1 VQGRSLWEKYHGMN
15 WKRTLFYAW
24 LSQLLTQFG
33 FSAVMPFIPLY
44 IGQLLN
50 TDNERQIGLW
60 VALFYFFSLLSFCL
74 VMPVW
79 GRLSDQYGRR
89 KMLIISNFCNA
100 LLIPLMCLA
109 SNVMML
115 VLVRSIA
122 SACGGMII
130 LAQSL
135 VSAQTP
141 NERQGFA
148 LGILSTAEWGG
159 LVLGFLLGGVV
170 LDRFGFVTGFLICGL
185 MSALAGLM
193 VYYVRDED
201 SARSATAKVPLSF
214 RYIMATHFSLPS
226 MEKIVVST
234 MLLFIGVQFLRNFD
248 GPYVPMMVKTAFGTA
263 NVAGK
268 TGVISAIACVGGM
281 FSGLLAGWLCDRVP
295 ARLIIIPSL
304 VVTALATAVQPLAL
318 TVAWFS
324 AFRFLQGLSAGCLVS
339 VLLTLISRNSR
350 PEERSTIFALAS
362 SSSTAAMAL
371 GTLCGGAIVATLGV
385 PWTFYIPLLLYVLLI
400 PLFRSLLFD
409 NRGRKGGG
417 KTLHRLNR
425 NRGYRGGFL

>member
-1 VQGRSLWEKYHGMN
+1 MN
-15 WKRTLFYAW
+15 WKRTLFYVW
-24 LSQLLTQFG
+24 LSQLLMQFG

-60 VALFYFFSLLSFCL
+60 VSLFHFFSLLCFCL
-74 VMPVW
+74 ATPVW

-89 KMLIISNFCNA
+89 KMLILSNFCYA
-100 LLIPLMCLA
+100 FLIPLMCLA
-109 SNVMML
+109 PNVMVL
-115 VLVRSIA
+115 VLIRSIV
-122 SACGGMII
+122 ACLGGMNII
-130 LAQSL
+130 AKSL
-135 VSAQTP
+135 VSAQSP

-159 LVLGFLLGGVV
+159 LVLGFLLGGVM
-170 LDRFGFVTGFLICGL
+170 LDRFGFMTGFLICGL

-304 VVTALATAVQPLAL
+304 VVTALATAAQPLAL

-339 VLLTLISRNSR
+339 VLHTLISRHSR

-362 SSSTAAMAL
+362 STSTAAMAL
-371 GTLCGGAIVATLGV
+371 GALCSGVIVSTLGV
-385 PWTFYIPLLLYVLLI
+385 PWAFYIPLLLYLLLI
-400 PLFRSLLFD
+400 PLFRGLLFG
-409 NRGRKGGG
+409 NI
-417 KTLHRLNR
+417 N
-425 NRGYRGGFL
+425 